1 MKNYLKLAIL
11 ILGISAMT
19 SCTKEETVQPQQKL
33 IVQNNILKDTY
44 WKKNNDLLQF
54 SIDTMQEYSAP
65 LDIVYVSSY
74 TINDSMILVTN
85 HYSLKDGIKRNL
97 TNSYFEYYYKVSND
111 SLYFNNVFKGKKY

>member
-1 MKNYLKLAIL
+1 MKYLLKLAIL

-19 SCTKEETVQPQQKL
+19 SCTKEETVQPQQKP

-97 TNSYFEYYYKVSND
+97 TNSYFEYYYKLSND